1 LKKMTGDAAGS
12 FNLPRWSSAHVILA
26 VESSF
31 PMEARVQPSAL
42 DCSRLAPCVFW
53 FSVGLLLGVSAIAA
67 QGAPNAASLLRVGSR
82 NPLIA
87 QIEHELGP
95 VHPRD
100 ETGHDGQLFYLI
112 ARDPLNAFGTAQR
125 LAEFDNNPPRYRYR
139 RILYPLL
146 AGGFGHFSGR
156 QTLVGMI
163 LLTVVGLGLAAV
175 ATADLAHGLN
185 VRGGVV
191 LVAILNL
198 GLLLSVMLLTSDA
211 LALGFAL
218 GGLALTGRRRTAA
231 ALIAFALAVLTKEVY
246 AVVPLAV
253 AGVNLWRR
261 CLRDALVVSMS
272 LLPWVAWTAW
282 VWARVPYVP
291 VTANNLGV
299 PFGGVLE
306 SVPRWPALYAANG
319 AQIVVAVFDIFVFAL
334 AIILSLIGRNALLRS
349 AVVAWLAVAFVSTS
363 LVWSI
368 PTNVARAFAVLWPLG
383 WLLWAE
389 RRVAGR

>member
-1 LKKMTGDAAGS
+1 
-12 FNLPRWSSAHVILA
+12 
-26 VESSF
+26 
-31 PMEARVQPSAL
+31 METRVQPSAL
-42 DCSRLAPCVFW
+42 DCSRPAPCVFW
-53 FSVGLLLGVSAIAA
+53 FSGGLLLGAAAMAA

-87 QIEHELGP
+87 QIERELGP

-100 ETGHDGQLFYLI
+100 ETGHDGQLFFLI

-146 AGGFGHFSGR
+146 AGGFGRFTGR

-163 LLTVVGLGLAAV
+163 VLTIVGLGLSAV

-198 GLLLSVMLLTSDA
+198 GALLSVMLLTSDA
-211 LALGFAL
+211 LALGLAL
-218 GGLALTGRRRTAA
+218 VGLALIGRRRTGGAVV
-231 ALIAFALAVLTKEVY
+231 AFALAVLAKEVY

-253 AGVNLWRR
+253 AAVNMWRR
-261 CLRDALVVSMS
+261 CSRDALVIAMS
-272 LLPWVAWTAW
+272 LLPCVAWTAW
-282 VWARVPYVP
+282 VWAKVPYVP
-291 VTANNLGV
+291 VTVNNLGV

-306 SVPRWPALYAANG
+306 SVRLWPALYAANG
-319 AQIVVAVFDIFVFAL
+319 TQLAAAGFDIFVFVL
-334 AIILSLIGRNALLRS
+334 AITLSLIGRNTLLRS
-349 AVVAWLAVAFVSTS
+349 TVVAWLVVAFVSTF

-368 PTNVARAFAVLWPLG
+368 PTNVARAFAVLWPLS

>member
-1 LKKMTGDAAGS
+1 
-12 FNLPRWSSAHVILA
+12 
-26 VESSF
+26 
-31 PMEARVQPSAL
+31 METRVQPSAL
-42 DCSRLAPCVFW
+42 DCSRLAPCGFW
-53 FSVGLLLGVSAIAA
+53 FSVGLLLGVFVIAA

-87 QIEHELGP
+87 QIEHELGSL
-95 VHPRD
+95 HPRD
-100 ETGHDGQLFYLI
+100 ATGHDGQLFFLI
-112 ARDPLNAFGTAQR
+112 ARDPLNTFGTAQR

-146 AGGFGHFSGR
+146 AGGFGLFTGR

-163 LLTVVGLGLAAV
+163 VLTVVGLGLSAV

-191 LVAILNL
+191 LIAILNL
-198 GLLLSVMLLTSDA
+198 GALLSAMLLTSDA
-211 LALGFAL
+211 LALGLAL
-218 GGLALTGRRRTAA
+218 VGLALIARRRTGGAVV
-231 ALIAFALAVLTKEVY
+231 AFALAVLTKEVY

-253 AGVNLWRR
+253 AAVNMWRR
-261 CLRDALVVSMS
+261 CSRDALLVATS
-272 LLPWVAWTAW
+272 LLPCVAWTAW

-306 SVPRWPALYAANG
+306 SVPLWPSLYAANR
-319 AQIVVAVFDIFVFAL
+319 AQMAAGVLAIFVFLL
-334 AIILSLIGRNALLRS
+334 AMTLSLIGRNTLLRS
-349 AVVAWLAVAFVSTS
+349 TVVAWLAVAFVSTS

-368 PTNVARAFAVLWPLG
+368 PTNVVRAFAVLWPLS
-383 WLLWAE
+383 WLLWGE
-389 RRVAGR
+389 RRAAGR

>member
-1 LKKMTGDAAGS
+1 MIGDAADCL
-12 FNLPRWSSAHVILA
+12 NPPCWPSAPVILA

-53 FSVGLLLGVSAIAA
+53 FSVGLLLGAFAIAA
-67 QGAPNAASLLRVGSR
+67 QGAPNVASLLRVGSM

-87 QIEHELGP
+87 QIERDLGP

-139 RILYPLL
+139 RIFYPLL
-146 AGGFGHFSGR
+146 AGGFGLFTGR

-163 LLTVVGLGLAAV
+163 LLTVVGVGLSAV

-198 GLLLSVMLLTSDA
+198 GMLLSVMLLTSDA
-211 LALGFAL
+211 LALGLAL
-218 GGLALTGRRRTAA
+218 VGLALVGRRKTGG
-231 ALIAFALAVLTKEVY
+231 ALVAFALAVLTKEVY

-253 AGVNLWRR
+253 AAVNMWRR
-261 CLRDALVVSMS
+261 CSRDALVVAMS
-272 LLPWVAWTAW
+272 LLPCVAWTAW

-291 VTANNLGV
+291 VTAKNLGV
-299 PFGGVLE
+299 PLGGVLE

-319 AQIVVAVFDIFVFAL
+319 AQIAAAVFAIFVFAL
-334 AIILSLIGRNALLRS
+334 AITLLLIGRNTLLRS
-349 AVVAWLAVAFVSTS
+349 TVVVWLAVAAFSTS

-389 RRVAGR
+389 RRVPGR